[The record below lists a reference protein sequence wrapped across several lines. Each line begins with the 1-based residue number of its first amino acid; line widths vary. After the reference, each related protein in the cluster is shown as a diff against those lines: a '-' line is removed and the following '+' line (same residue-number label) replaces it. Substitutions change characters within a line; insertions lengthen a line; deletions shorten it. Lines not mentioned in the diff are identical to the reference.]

1 VHESSDFPVDNPD
14 VDIPPSDTSDLP
26 LDNLNPDVD
35 IPLQEFTEVDN
46 PRTSDLP
53 EDNPELDIPRLDNSA
68 HGSADSGPGVM
79 DWTALILYCRLSL
92 GLHAFLSHLTPHH
105 YALSRTASEVD

>member
-35 IPLQEFTEVDN
+35 IPSQEFTEVDN

-53 EDNPELDIPRLDNSA
+53 EDNPELDIP
-68 HGSADSGPGVM
+68 
-79 DWTALILYCRLSL
+79 
-92 GLHAFLSHLTPHH
+92 
-105 YALSRTASEVD
+105 